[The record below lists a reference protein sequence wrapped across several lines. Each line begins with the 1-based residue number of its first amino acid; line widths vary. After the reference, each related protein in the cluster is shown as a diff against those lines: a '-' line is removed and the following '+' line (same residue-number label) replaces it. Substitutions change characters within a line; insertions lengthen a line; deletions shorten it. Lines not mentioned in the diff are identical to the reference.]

1 MTPLNTTV
9 TRPVGEKI
17 IDFGTI
23 YRKNKRYWW
32 LFVLSVLAC
41 LTLAGLY
48 LYVKQPVYNVNA
60 TMLVAQ
66 DDNTSGGAAMLKAL
80 SLGSVGSKVDDEVV
94 VMASREVCSEMI
106 KRLGVNRTYIEKK
119 SLLKKV
125 DHYGTSPIEVD
136 APQSIFDTLMTSMVF
151 VIDLDKAGKADI
163 TVKKGRFKTIA
174 NAEGVELPYN
184 MKTPYGIF
192 GVRTTDFYK
201 AGAPLSMKVLVYG
214 NPIKC
219 EMLAEDMMVYVMSK
233 KSNAIVLSVNETNVQ
248 RGKDELNT
256 LMDIYNERGQQEK
269 DEMAIN
275 TAHFIEDR
283 LGLIYTELTKS
294 EADIENYK
302 RSHNMI
308 DTGLQT
314 KELVAKKSEA
324 EQSLIGWETQMRI
337 MGMVKDFLAAP
348 EHRTQMIPF
357 AISGEEDKASS
368 KAITAYNEAV
378 LERMKVATSAK
389 EGSEVLAAM
398 DEQLDKMRANLIT
411 SVESQMSALRVQIAR
426 ANQESGKSQ
435 GQLST
440 LPTGER
446 EMRDL
451 YRQQGIQNAL
461 YTFLLQKR
469 EENSLLLAATT
480 PKGKIVDHAYTY
492 SEPISPKTGLTI
504 AMALFAGLL
513 IPVVILWLKS
523 LFNTTFANQE
533 ELEEITTA
541 PVIGHVHHNRHRSE
555 LVVREGKTSAIV
567 ELFRF
572 IRNNT
577 QFIMR
582 GENAKV
588 LLVTSSVSGE
598 GKSFVSANVAASFAL
613 QGKRVALV
621 GLDIRSPKQAQMLGL
636 KETPGV
642 TAYLSRN
649 EVTLDEVTQVCKQVN
664 GLDVIVGGVIPP
676 NPGELLL
683 GDRIKQLFAEL
694 RDRYDVIVVDSAP
707 TAMVSDT
714 FSLAQHA
721 DATLY
726 VTRANYTKRDLIRQH
741 LNRIV
746 EEHHLPSLAVMVN
759 DTKPIDEN
767 GYGYGYGYS
776 KDEDDD

>member
-1 MTPLNTTV
+1 MTPLSTDMT
-9 TRPVGEKI
+9 PQQGEKI

-32 LFVLSVLAC
+32 LFLLSLTGC
-41 LTLAGLY
+41 LCLVALY
-48 LYVKQPVYNVNA
+48 LYIKQPVYSVQA

-94 VMASREVCSEMI
+94 VMASREVRSEMI

-119 SLLKKV
+119 SFLKKI

-136 APQSIFDTLMTSMVF
+136 APQSIFDTLMVSMVF
-151 VIDLDKAGKADI
+151 KIDLDKAGKADI
-163 TVKKGRFKTIA
+163 IVKKGMFKTLA
-174 NAEGVELPYN
+174 RAEGVTLPYN
-184 MKTPYGIF
+184 IKTPYGIF
-192 GVRTTDFYK
+192 GVNTTDYYK
-201 AGAPLSMKVLVYG
+201 TGKPLSMKVLVRG
-214 NPIKC
+214 NPVKC
-219 EMLAEDMMVYVMSK
+219 EILSEDMMTYVLTK
-233 KSNAIVLSVNETNVQ
+233 KSNAIVLSIDETNVQ

-256 LMDIYNERGQQEK
+256 IMEIYNERGQREK
-269 DEMAIN
+269 DEMAVN
-275 TAHFIEDR
+275 TAKFIEDR

-294 EADIENYK
+294 EGDIEAYK

-314 KELVAKKSEA
+314 KELVTKKSAA
-324 EQSLIGWETQMRI
+324 EQNIIQWETQLRI
-337 MGMVKDFLAAP
+337 LDMVKEFLSDP
-348 EHRTQMIPF
+348 QKSNQMIPF
-357 AISGEEDKASS
+357 TISAEEDNASS
-368 KAITAYNEAV
+368 KAITSYNEAV

-389 EGSEVLAAM
+389 EGSDVLVEI
-398 DEQLDKMRANLIT
+398 DEQLNKMRANVIT
-411 SVESQMSALRVQIAR
+411 SVESQMGALRVQIAR
-426 ANQESGKSQ
+426 ANQEGNNSQ
-435 GQLST
+435 GQLSA

-451 YRQQGIQNAL
+451 YRQQGIQNTL

-469 EENSLLLAATT
+469 EENSLLLAAST
-480 PKGKIVDHAYTY
+480 PKGKIVDHAYTF
-492 SEPISPKTGLTI
+492 SEPKSPKIGLTI
-504 AMALFAGLL
+504 ALALLIGLL
-513 IPVVILWLKS
+513 IPVLILWLKS
-523 LFNTTFANQE
+523 LFNTTFANQQ
-533 ELEEITTA
+533 ELEDITTA
-541 PVIGHVHHNRHRSE
+541 SVIGHVHHNRHKSE

-577 QFIMR
+577 HFLMR
-582 GENAKV
+582 GADDKV

-598 GKSFVSANVAASFAL
+598 GKSFVSANIAASFAL

-621 GLDIRSPKQAQMLGL
+621 GLDIRSPKLATLFGL

-642 TAYLSRN
+642 TAYLSRQD
-649 EVTLDEVTQVCKQVN
+649 VTLGDVTQSCKQVA
-664 GLDVIVGGVIPP
+664 GLDVVVGGVIPP

-683 GDRIKQLFAEL
+683 GERIKQLFAEL
-694 RDRYDVIVVDSAP
+694 REAYDMIIVDSAP

-714 FSLAQHA
+714 FSLAPYV

-741 LNRIV
+741 VNRIV
-746 EEHHLPSLAVMVN
+746 REGQLPSMAVMVN

-767 GYGYGYGYS
+767 GYGYGYGYG
-776 KDEDDD
+776 KDEEDD